1 MLQIQPFFYTYLYYF
16 GLRDLR
22 VTSFQC
28 SNKTRYFMENILSER
43 KIKIEIWSDVMCP
56 FCYIGKRKLEQALAD
71 FKAKD
76 AVEIEW
82 KSYQLNP
89 ELKTEEG
96 KNIRTY
102 LSEVKGISLE
112 RAKQLNEHVT
122 SMAKQVGLTYNMDKA
137 VVANSFDAHRLAL
150 FAKSKG
156 KQNELVEMLFKAYFT
171 DEKNTANHTTLIELG
186 NTIGLDEIEM
196 KEVLKSNNFSE
207 QVKME
212 CKEALELGIGGVPF
226 FVFNRTYAVSGAQDT
241 KVFTE
246 VLTKSLV

>member
-1 MLQIQPFFYTYLYYF
+1 
-16 GLRDLR
+16 
-22 VTSFQC
+22 
-28 SNKTRYFMENILSER
+28 MENIPNER

-96 KNIRTY
+96 KNIHTY

-171 DEKNTANHTTLIELG
+171 DGKNTANHTTLIELG
-186 NTIGLDEIEM
+186 NTIGLDEIEI

-212 CKEALELGIGGVPF
+212 CKEAVELGISGVPF
-226 FVFNRTYAVSGAQDT
+226 FVFNRTYAVSGAQEVGVFNQVIT
-241 KVFTE
+241 KLLE
-246 VLTKSLV
+246 IEKSLTL